1 MKALSNNQK
10 LFCQEYLKSGMN
22 GTKAYLKVYSKSCK
36 KEETARVNASRLL
49 TNANILEYIEELQN
63 KVEEKAVVSI
73 EDIVNELS
81 IIAFGDRTEIAKVCS
96 ENILDPETNRVLG
109 VRTHLDITDTDKLS
123 DNAKKIVSG
132 YKLTQAGISV
142 ESCDKMKALE
152 LLGKY
157 LGMFKDDGTTINN
170 NIINP
175 YTNLSEE
182 ELRKLAGDS

>member
-49 TNANILEYIEELQN
+49 TNANILEYIEELQK